1 MKEQDAGQLGTD
13 SPRETIQLVQKQA
26 GIGLDPEPGEYQG
39 ETSYES
45 FERRVFGFATDHL
58 QFRLF
63 PIFSN
68 HAHRTL
74 HPDGADQADDKAQ
87 TFDVHAVRSRFLQPA
102 NKVFQIERL
111 RKPTI
116 RIQSRKLHLTF
127 GGQRGKLGSVLLPIL
142 AIKGYHNNFSNRS
155 RLQAAHIDA
164 VTIGIGSR
172 NIEGFDPAPF
182 AKQMLG
188 HAGIECVG

>member
-68 HAHRTL
+68 YVHRIL
-74 HPDGADQADDKAQ
+74 HPDSADQADDKAQ
-87 TFDVHAVRSRFLQPA
+87 TFDVHAVRSRFLQAA
-102 NKVFQIERL
+102 NKGSQLERL

-116 RIQSRKLHLTF
+116 RIQQRKLRLTLVDKGASSAACSSQF
-127 GGQRGKLGSVLLPIL
+127 LPS
-142 AIKGYHNNFSNRS
+142 KG
-155 RLQAAHIDA
+155 IT
-164 VTIGIGSR
+164 TIFLIVAGSR
-172 NIEGFDPAPF
+172 
-182 AKQMLG
+182 QRTLTL
-188 HAGIECVG
+188 